1 MDVKIT
7 LSSTE
12 HKELIS
18 FCNLNDLLVSET
30 VKKSYMNGFNIE
42 RFGLLNSGQETIEKE
57 VIKEV
62 IKYVEVPV
70 VEEKEVVKIEYVE
83 VPVEKIVEVVKYVDV
98 PVEIIKE
105 VIVVQE
111 VEKEVIKEV
120 PVEII
125 KEKVLNV
132 IQEVPVE
139 KVVIKEVIK
148 EVPVEKVVYI
158 TDQEEMK
165 SKIFQKEQE
174 FEEQRKIF
182 STKTQEIENNFQNE
196 KTELLSKI
204 QQLENTPR
212 KIVEVIKEINV
223 EVPFEVIREVI
234 REVRVEVPVE
244 VIIEKENNDSSLKP
258 KFDALQN
265 TVQKLRQEILDKD
278 KLIKEYQNTIDDIQ
292 RYQGETKAVY
302 LKGSNLDNKL
312 YK

>member
-42 RFGLLNSGQETIEKE
+42 RFGLLNSGQEMIEKE

-70 VEEKEVVKIEYVE
+70 VEEKEVIKIEYIE

-105 VIVVQE
+105 VIVIQE

-139 KVVIKEVIK
+139 KVVIKEV
-148 EVPVEKVVYI
+148 PVEKVVYI

-165 SKIFQKEQE
+165 SKIFQKEKE

-182 STKTQEIENNFQNE
+182 STKTQEMESIFQNE
-196 KTELLSKI
+196 KNELLLKI
-204 QQLENTPR
+204 QQLENTPP
-212 KIVEVIKEINV
+212 KIVEVIKEVNV
-223 EVPFEVIREVI
+223 EVPFEVIREVK
-234 REVRVEVPVE
+234 VEVPVE

-258 KFDALQN
+258 KFDALQT

-292 RYQGETKAVY
+292 KYQGETKAVY